1 VPQNTKDLGQGCGG
15 THPSVTEMFWT
26 YAGFLVILKSINTA
40 TRILDKTVEK
50 HIDVIVDVLDMERA
64 RTHAPDLGVQITRQS
79 SQLFFFVRILRH
91 GLGL

>member
-1 VPQNTKDLGQGCGG
+1 LDICRFSCSFDEHEKVPQNTKDLGQGCGG

-50 HIDVIVDVLDMERA
+50 HIDVIVDVLDM
-64 RTHAPDLGVQITRQS
+64 
-79 SQLFFFVRILRH
+79 
-91 GLGL
+91 